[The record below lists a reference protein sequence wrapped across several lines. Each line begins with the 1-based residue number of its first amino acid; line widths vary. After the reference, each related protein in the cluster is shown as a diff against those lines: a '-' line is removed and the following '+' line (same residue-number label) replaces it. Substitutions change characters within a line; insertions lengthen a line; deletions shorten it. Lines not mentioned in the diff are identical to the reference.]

1 MNPSL
6 SPYQACHDTH
16 SKAHLTRSD
25 DAYIT
30 MFSSPL
36 WIRNGR
42 CGVHGPHHGRCG
54 RCQHVVDAMDA
65 GLGGD
70 PPPPHPYLIKYRGE
84 RSTTLGGRSRAKALM
99 AAI

>member
-1 MNPSL
+1 
-6 SPYQACHDTH
+6 
-16 SKAHLTRSD
+16 
-25 DAYIT
+25 
-30 MFSSPL
+30 
-36 WIRNGR
+36 
-42 CGVHGPHHGRCG
+42 
-54 RCQHVVDAMDA
+54 VDAMDA